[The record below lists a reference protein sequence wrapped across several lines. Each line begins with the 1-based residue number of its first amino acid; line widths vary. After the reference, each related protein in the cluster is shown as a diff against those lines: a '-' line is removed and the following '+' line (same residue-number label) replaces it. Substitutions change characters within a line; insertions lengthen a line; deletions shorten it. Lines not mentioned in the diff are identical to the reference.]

1 MPERAD
7 RTHGPANS
15 YGLAG
20 RTAVIT
26 GAASGIGAATARLL
40 AARGANVLI
49 GDVDPAAAGTVE
61 LIRSTGGK
69 ADWAHTDVT
78 DESSVAA
85 LMDRALDAFGALD
98 ILVANAGIAEP
109 KGPLHTMEL
118 RDWQRVIDINLTGVA
133 LSNKHALRHM
143 LPAGSGAIVNVASIL
158 GSVGAAN
165 SNSYS
170 AAKAAVANLTR
181 SAALTY
187 ATSGIRINAVA
198 PGYARTPLVDGLPEE
213 TRSMMESRTPLGRL
227 ADPTEI
233 AEAIAFLASDAAS
246 FMVGSILAVD
256 GGYTAA

>member
-1 MPERAD
+1 MPEHL
-7 RTHGPANS
+7 TPAPTGA
-15 YGLAG
+15 YDLVG

-40 AARGANVLI
+40 GARGANVMI

-61 LIRSTGGK
+61 LIRSAGGR
-69 ADWAHTDVT
+69 ADWTHTDVT

-85 LMDRALDAFGALD
+85 LMDQAVETFGSLD
-98 ILVANAGIAEP
+98 ILVANAGISEP

-118 RDWQRVIDINLTGVA
+118 GDWKRVIDINLTGVA

-143 LPAGSGAIVNVASIL
+143 LAFGSGAIVNVSSIL
-158 GSVGAAN
+158 GTVGASN

-198 PGYARTPLVDGLPEE
+198 PGYARTPLVAGLPEE
-213 TRSMMESRTPLGRL
+213 TRGMMESRTPLGRL

>member
-1 MPERAD
+1 MPEHL
-7 RTHGPANS
+7 TPAPTGA
-15 YGLAG
+15 YDLVG

-61 LIRSTGGK
+61 LIRSAGGR
-69 ADWAHTDVT
+69 ADWVHTDVT
-78 DESSVAA
+78 AETSVAA
-85 LMDRALDAFGALD
+85 LMDQAVETLGSLD

-109 KGPLHTMEL
+109 KGPLHSMEL
-118 RDWQRVIDINLTGVA
+118 GDWQRVIDINLTGVA

-143 LPAGSGAIVNVASIL
+143 LAFGSGAIVNVSSIL
-158 GSVGAAN
+158 GTVGAAN

-198 PGYARTPLVDGLPEE
+198 PGYARTPLVAGLPDE
-213 TRSMMESRTPLGRL
+213 TRAVMVARTPLGRL